1 MLEKLI
7 ELSLKY
13 RFLVLILGLL
23 LVVSGVFAARELSL
37 DAFPDT
43 TPVQVKINTT
53 APSLGPEEVEQQ
65 ITLPVELSI
74 SGLPGLKTVRSISK
88 FGLSQVT
95 VIFEDEIDIYLARQV
110 VQERLQTV
118 ELPEGI
124 SSRPQL
130 GPVATGLGEVF
141 HYLVERPTPEGMTP
155 EENLTQLRAL
165 QDWNIKLQLRSVPGV
180 AEVNTWGGFKKQYHV
195 RVRPNRLAKYDLT
208 IADVERALRENNA
221 NVGGGYLDRA
231 GENHILKGVGL
242 VTTVPQ
248 IENIALTSHHGVP
261 IRIRDVA
268 EVRIGHEIRRA
279 ATTADGEG
287 EKILGL
293 GFMLMGENSREV
305 TAALEKKLAEVQ
317 KTLPAG
323 VTVTPLYTR
332 THLVDQVLE
341 TVRRNLM
348 EGALLVVAVLFVFLG
363 NLRAGL
369 IVASAIP
376 LSMLFAG
383 SLMLQTGVAGSLM
396 SLGAIDFGLV
406 VDSSVVMVENC
417 ARRLSEDR
425 SNRSKLSIILDA
437 AVEVRK
443 PTMFGELIIMIV
455 YLPIL
460 TLEGMEGKL
469 FRPMALT
476 VIFALLGS
484 LVMSLT
490 LIPVLASFGLPRRM
504 RAQETFVDRR
514 VHRLFHPVLSLGIR
528 FPWTTL
534 ALTLSL
540 TIATTI
546 LGFNLGSEFIPQLKE
561 GAVVVNT
568 VRLSGVSL
576 KESVRYGTQIE
587 KTLLEEFP
595 DEIENI
601 WTRTGTPEVATDPMG
616 LELSDVF
623 ITLAPRDQWKRAE
636 TQSELVAQI
645 AAVTQ
650 DLPGMRALMTQPI
663 EMRVNEMIAGIRGDV
678 GVKIFGDDLEQLK
691 AKAAEVERVLKTI
704 PGAADVYVEQVTGQ
718 PVLRATVNNAAV
730 ARYGVSRRD
739 VLDAI
744 EAVGGI
750 PAGEIRDGHRRFDL
764 VIRLHDQFRE
774 DPDALS
780 KIILATAAGQRVPV
794 TKLIDFERTT
804 GPAAISREWGRR
816 RILVQANVRGRD
828 VGSFVEEAQAKINPL
843 IAYPFSIGWGGQF
856 EHMQRAQRRLSI
868 IVPITLIL
876 IFSLL
881 YVSFHSIRDALM
893 IFCGVFFARI
903 GGVLGLW
910 LRGMPFSISAG
921 VGFVVLAGC
930 SMLDGLVLVSTIRR
944 YMADGMSK
952 REAIEQ
958 ARLIRL
964 RPVLMTG
971 LVACLGFVP
980 MALSTGVGAEVQRPL
995 ATVVV
1000 FGVATD
1006 TFLTMLVLPAMY
1018 LLFGKGPDRRDEDA
1032 ENSVPSSSEKLN
1044 AVEAYPH

>member
-1 MLEKLI
+1 MLSKII

-13 RFLVLILGLL
+13 RALVLIAAGLL
-23 LVVSGVFAARELSL
+23 IVTGVAALRELPL

-43 TPVQVKINTT
+43 TPVQVQINTV
-53 APSLGPEEVEQQ
+53 APSLGAEEVEQQ

-74 SGLPGLKTVRSISK
+74 SGLPGLKEVRSISK

-95 VIFEDEIDIYLARQV
+95 VIFEDEIDIYFGRQV

-124 SSRPQL
+124 SSRPQM

-141 HYLVERPTPEGMTP
+141 HYLVERPTPEGMT
-155 EENLTQLRAL
+155 ETENLTELRTL

-180 AEVNTWGGFKKQYHV
+180 AEVNTWGGFEKQYHV
-195 RVRPNRLAKYDLT
+195 RVHPNRLAKYGLT
-208 IADVERALRENNA
+208 IGDVQEALRKNNA
-221 NVGGGYLDRA
+221 NVGGGYVDRA
-231 GENHILKGVGL
+231 GESNILKGVGL
-242 VTTVPQ
+242 VTTVPE
-248 IENIALTSHHGVP
+248 IENITLTSYDGVP
-261 IRIRDVA
+261 IRVRDVA
-268 EVRIGHEIRRA
+268 DVHIGHEIRRA

-287 EKILGL
+287 EKVLGL
-293 GFMLMGENSREV
+293 GFMLMGENSHEV
-305 TAALEKKLAEVQ
+305 TAALGRKLEEIQ

-323 VTVTPLYTR
+323 VTVTPVYER
-332 THLVDQVLE
+332 TELVDQVLE
-341 TVRRNLM
+341 TVKRNLL
-348 EGALLVVAVLFVFLG
+348 EGALLVIAVLFAFLG

-383 SLMLQTGVAGSLM
+383 NMMLQAGIAGSLM

-417 ARRLSEDR
+417 VRRMGQDKS
-425 SNRSKLSIILDA
+425 SRSKLEIIRDA
-437 AVEVRK
+437 AIEVRK

-460 TLEGMEGKL
+460 TLEGIEGKL

-490 LIPVLASFGLPRRM
+490 LIPVLVSFGLPRRI
-504 RAQETFVDRR
+504 REKETFIDRW

-534 ALTLSL
+534 TLTLLL

-546 LGFNLGSEFIPQLKE
+546 LGFNLGAEFIPRLDE
-561 GAVVVNT
+561 GSVVVNT

-587 KTLLEEFP
+587 KVLLDEFP
-595 DEIENI
+595 DEIEHI

-616 LELSDVF
+616 IELSDVF
-623 ITLAPRDQWKRAE
+623 IMLTPRDQWKRAE
-636 TQSELVAQI
+636 TQAELVAQI
-645 AAVTQ
+645 AETTQ
-650 DLPGMRALMTQPI
+650 KLPGMRALMTQPI

-678 GVKIFGDDLEQLK
+678 GIKIFGNDLDALK
-691 AKAAEVERVLKTI
+691 EKAAEVEQVVKSI
-704 PGAADVYVEQVTGQ
+704 PGAADVYTEQITGQ
-718 PVLRATVNNAAV
+718 PVLAARVNDAAI
-730 ARYGVSRRD
+730 ARYGVSRRA
-739 VLDAI
+739 VLDVI
-744 EAVGGI
+744 ESVGGM
-750 PAGEIRDGHRRFDL
+750 PVGEVRDEHRRFDL
-764 VIRLHDQFRE
+764 VIRLDEEFRE
-774 DPDALS
+774 DPDALQTVVVPT
-780 KIILATAAGQRVPV
+780 ATGQRIPV
-794 TKLIDFERTT
+794 TDLITFERTT
-804 GPAAISREWGRR
+804 GPATISREWGRR

-828 VGSFVEEAQAKINPL
+828 VGGFVEEAQAKINPL
-843 IAYPFSIGWGGQF
+843 IQYPFSISWGGQF
-856 EHMQRAQRRLSI
+856 EHLERAERRLYV

-881 YVSFHSIRDALM
+881 YMTFHSIRDALM
-893 IFCGVFFARI
+893 IFTGVFFARI
-903 GGVLGLW
+903 GGILGLW
-910 LRGMPFSISAG
+910 LRGMPFTISAG

-944 YMADGMSK
+944 NMARGMSK
-952 REAIEQ
+952 REAIEE

-980 MALSTGVGAEVQRPL
+980 MAISTGVGAEVQRPL

-1000 FGVATD
+1000 FGIATD

-1018 LLFGKGPDRRDEDA
+1018 LLFGKGPQVGGEEAGEESEA
-1032 ENSVPSSSEKLN
+1032 ETETPPLELVPT
-1044 AVEAYPH
+1044 